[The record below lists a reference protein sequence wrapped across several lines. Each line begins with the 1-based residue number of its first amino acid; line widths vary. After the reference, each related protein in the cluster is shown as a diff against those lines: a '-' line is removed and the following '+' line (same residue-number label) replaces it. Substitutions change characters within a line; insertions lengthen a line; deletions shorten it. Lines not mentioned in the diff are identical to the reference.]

1 MADVPEVIGSE
12 LWCADKARLVLI
24 SGGKRREVIARLLS
38 SHSSTLAYVRFRPIA
53 DMVRR
58 ANRVPKFQPMLGFA
72 LGLLFSLVPR

>member
-53 DMVRR
+53 DVSRMMHV
-58 ANRVPKFQPMLGFA
+58 A
-72 LGLLFSLVPR
+72 LAVGE

>member
-38 SHSSTLAYVRFRPIA
+38 SHSSTLAYVRFRPKA
-53 DMVRR
+53 DISSLPPAAGR
-58 ANRVPKFQPMLGFA
+58 PCY
-72 LGLLFSLVPR
+72 GLVTVTFK